1 MKSIVV
7 DDQNLAGLHIAK
19 VGLIDQIKLAGLRR
33 HYIRIAQLSET
44 QRSEASLIADRD
56 QIVFSEEHHRI
67 SALYFAE
74 RVDDRSDKIDRPRT
88 GNLVKHNFGVR
99 CG

>member
-7 DDQNLAGLHIAK
+7 DDQNLPRLHIAK
-19 VGLIDQIKLAGLRR
+19 VCCIDQVKRAGLRR

-44 QRSEASLIADRD
+44 QRSEASLIPDRD
-56 QIVFSEEHHRI
+56 QVVFSEEHHRI
-67 SALYFAE
+67 STLYFAE
-74 RVDDRSDKIDRPRT
+74 RIDDRSDKIDRPRT

-99 CG
+99 